1 MSWFIGHIR
10 IYRIAK
16 RMQSPDKKIRVFFIF
31 HERGGQWLEKKK
43 EKKRIKINK
52 CISSNI
58 LSIIPVSLVNKKKS
72 LSLLIY
78 LYPIHHFLMH
88 CIIIHYNK
96 ADLSLSIYLRASGGT
111 QSAGNRYEFES
122 RLILNSLSGVLD
134 LCDNREP
141 DDFAG

>member
-1 MSWFIGHIR
+1 MSRLRDHIR

-16 RMQSPDKKIRVFFIF
+16 RMQSPEKKIRVYFIF

-43 EKKRIKINK
+43 KKRIRINK

-58 LSIIPVSLVNKKKS
+58 LSIILVSLVNKKKS

-96 ADLSLSIYLRASGGT
+96 ADLSLSIYLRASRGT

-122 RLILNSLSGVLD
+122 RLILNSLSGILD
-134 LCDNREP
+134 LCDNRDP
-141 DDFAG
+141 DDSAG